1 MAWTERLNAGR
12 SALTKN
18 DYANAEYQLWE
29 ALKEAEAFGGES
41 DQMIETAEVLSHC
54 LMQMQKFEDAEQLML
69 GLADI
74 QSRKL
79 GANHVRT
86 AHTLVLLA
94 ELYYAKGE
102 YARAEPFAQS
112 GLKCFESTL
121 GPTDDETIRLTAY
134 MAYIYHAQQKF
145 LQAEPYYEK
154 AMSQSIKTM
163 NHDPQSALQVIN
175 GYAALLSATHRE
187 EQANSLLAYASQASK
202 PGNETDR
209 VIAL

>member
-1 MAWTERLNAGR
+1 MAWNERLNAGR
-12 SALTKN
+12 AALAKD

-29 ALKEAEAFGGES
+29 ALKEAETFGGES
-41 DQMIETAEVLSHC
+41 EQMIETAEVLSHC

-79 GANHVRT
+79 GANHLRT

-102 YARAEPFAQS
+102 YTRAEPFAQS
-112 GLKCFESTL
+112 GLKCFEANL
-121 GPTDDETIRLTAY
+121 GPTNDETIRLTAY

-145 LQAEPYYEK
+145 AQAEPYYEK
-154 AMSQSIKTM
+154 AMSAAIKTM
-163 NHDPQSALQVIN
+163 AQNPQSAMQIIS

-187 EQANSLLAYASQASK
+187 EQANSLLAFAEQSQQA
-202 PGNETDR
+202 
-209 VIAL
+209 V